1 MIKEFKK
8 LLTNNPSSQTR
19 SGGVNFVT
27 HQELGLVYSDIKDDI
42 QRLDHKFSLE
52 FVNVRK
58 DILLLDEKLTGEIR
72 KVREDSH
79 RDLIEVKNELLERI
93 CGVEVDVSVLKSD
106 VATLKSDVAVL
117 KADVATLKSDVA
129 VLKADVAELK
139 SDVYLIKD
147 YLFTKL
153 ASDIRTIVK
162 ECLAEQALVS

>member
-8 LLTNNPSSQTR
+8 LLTNNSSSQTR
-19 SGGVNFVT
+19 DGGAYFVT

-42 QRLDHKFSLE
+42 QKIDHKFSLE

-58 DILLLDEKLTGEIR
+58 DILVLDEKLTGEIR

-93 CGVEVDVSVLKSD
+93 CGVEVDVSG
-106 VATLKSDVAVL
+106 LKSDVAVL
-117 KADVATLKSDVA
+117 KTDVATLKSDVA

-162 ECLAEQALVS
+162 ECLAEQALV